1 MKCPYCHHE
10 DTQVTDSRLASDGE
24 VVKRRRQCKH
34 CKRRFTTFERI
45 ERIGV
50 SLVKRDGRREEY
62 SREKLRQGMAKALT
76 KRRVSAD
83 QLEAAVND
91 IEAQLFNLGASE
103 VPSTQVGELVMQKLR
118 ELDEVAYIRFASVYR
133 NFADL
138 EEMRE
143 VMYPSLETEA
153 TQAGED
159 APPGK
164 VTGLPGPDDKPGKS
178 NKAKAE

>member
-10 DTQVTDSRLASDGE
+10 DTQVTDSRLAADGE

-62 SREKLRQGMAKALT
+62 SREKLRQGMALALT
-76 KRRVSAD
+76 KRKVSAD

-118 ELDEVAYIRFASVYR
+118 DLDEVAYIRYASVYR

-143 VMYPSLETEA
+143 AMYGSQDQGAATEP
-153 TQAGED
+153 GEG
-159 APPGK
+159 ASEGNITGIPEANGK
-164 VTGLPGPDDKPGKS
+164 PDKP
-178 NKAKAE
+178 NKAKA